1 MASADQRP
9 GVTFIK
15 GTVIEPDSAGKLYA
29 AGRLPLVEHR

>member
-15 GTVIEPDSAGKLYA
+15 GTVIEPDSAGKQYA
-29 AGRLPLVEHR
+29 AVGFP